1 MAREG
6 TVRTHVVLPVE
17 LVRKIDELVGKRKR
31 SAFIE
36 DAVERRVRRE
46 QLAKALSKT
55 AGALKGKLPPEW
67 ETPEKAY
74 DWVRG
79 LRAASDERLKRI
91 WGSDDVPPGHDS
103 PH

>member
-1 MAREG
+1 MGREG
-6 TVRTHVVLPVE
+6 TVRTHVVLPAA
-17 LVRKIDELVGKRKR
+17 LLHRIDQLVGKRKR

-36 DAVERRVRRE
+36 EAVEERVMRE
-46 QLAKALSKT
+46 RQRNALEKT

-67 ETPEKAY
+67 ETPEKAH
-74 DWVRG
+74 DWVRR
-79 LRAASDERLKRI
+79 LRATSDERLKRI